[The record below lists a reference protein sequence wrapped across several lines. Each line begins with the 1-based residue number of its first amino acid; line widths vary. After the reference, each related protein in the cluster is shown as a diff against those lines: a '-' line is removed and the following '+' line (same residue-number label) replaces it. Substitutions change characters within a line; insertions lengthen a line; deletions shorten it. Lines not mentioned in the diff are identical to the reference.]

1 MMRANFEASFNHLM
15 KHEGGFVN
23 HPKDP
28 GGMTNLGVT
37 KRAWE
42 EYVGHTVD
50 EATMRGLTRE
60 TVAPFY
66 KARYWDKVRGDDLP
80 SGVDHAVFDYAVNSG
95 TGRAAKALQ
104 AAVGVPADGAIG
116 PKTLA
121 AVAAADAEDLV
132 EKICRG
138 RLDFL
143 QALPTFATFGKGW
156 TRRVAEVEQQAS
168 EFMA

>member
-1 MMRANFEASFNHLM
+1 MRENFDASFRHLL

-23 HPKDP
+23 HPADP

-42 EYVGHTVD
+42 EYVGHQVD
-50 EATMRGLTRE
+50 EATMRGLTPE
-60 TVAPFY
+60 KVAPFY
-66 KARYWDKVRGDDLP
+66 KARYWDKVRGDELP
-80 SGVDHAVFDYAVNSG
+80 AGVDHVVFDYAVNSG

-121 AVAAADAEDLV
+121 AVASADPEELV
-132 EKICRG
+132 EKICGG
-138 RLDFL
+138 RLAFL

-156 TRRVAEVEQQAS
+156 TRRVAEVEEQAS
-168 EFMA
+168 SMMA

>member
-1 MMRANFEASFNHLM
+1 MRENFEESFKHLL

-42 EYVGHTVD
+42 EYQGREVD
-50 EATMRGLTRE
+50 EAEMRSLTPAI
-60 TVAPFY
+60 VAPFY
-66 KARYWDKVRGDDLP
+66 KAKYWDKVRGDDLP
-80 SGVDHAVFDYAVNSG
+80 AGVDHAVFDYAVNSG

-121 AVAAADAEDLV
+121 AVAAADPEELLDA
-132 EKICRG
+132 ICDG
-138 RLDFL
+138 RMAFL
-143 QALPTFATFGKGW
+143 QGLPTFSTFGKGW
-156 TRRVAEVEQQAS
+156 TRRVAEVEDQARD
-168 EFMA
+168 FMA

>member
-1 MMRANFEASFNHLM
+1 MMRENFQASFNHLM

-23 HPKDP
+23 HPSDP

-37 KRAWE
+37 KKAWE
-42 EYVGHTVD
+42 EYVGHQVD

-60 TVAPFY
+60 KVAPFY

-80 SGVDHAVFDYAVNSG
+80 AGVDHAVFDYAVNSG

-121 AVAAADAEDLV
+121 AVAAADAEELV
-132 EKICRG
+132 EAICRG
-138 RLDFL
+138 RLAFL
-143 QALPTFATFGKGW
+143 QALPTFPTFGKGW
-156 TRRVAEVEQQAS
+156 TRRVAEVEQQAGD
-168 EFMA
+168 FMA

>member
-1 MMRANFEASFNHLM
+1 MKDNFPASFRHLL

-23 HPKDP
+23 HPSDP

-37 KRAWE
+37 KKAWE

-50 EATMRGLTRE
+50 EATMRGLTQE

-66 KARYWDKVRGDDLP
+66 KARYWDKVKGDDLP
-80 SGVDHAVFDYAVNSG
+80 AGVDHAVFDYAVNSG

-104 AAVGVPADGAIG
+104 AAVGAPSDGAIG

-121 AVAAADAEDLV
+121 AVAAADPEEIV
-132 EKICRG
+132 EAICRS
-138 RLDFL
+138 RLSFL
-143 QALPTFATFGKGW
+143 QALPTFGTFGKGW

-168 EFMA
+168 EFLA